1 MIVLDCSA
9 VFQIVKENERGK
21 AYKSLFLP
29 DEEVVAPSLYSLEV
43 ANTVWKY
50 VHAGI
55 LNADEGR
62 AVMTSALALPDR
74 IIPVED
80 LMDEIYAESVAL
92 DHSVYDMAYLVL
104 ARRMGATLCTYDA
117 RLRACCDKR
126 DVDHIV
132 EVEFTPEPRVV

>member
-1 MIVLDCSA
+1 MIVLDCCA
-9 VFQIVKENERGK
+9 AFQIVKENERGK

-29 DEEVVAPSLYSLEV
+29 DEEVVVPSLYSLEV

-55 LNADEGR
+55 LDADEGR
-62 AVMTSALALPDR
+62 AVMESALAL
-74 IIPVED
+74 ED

-117 RLRACCDKR
+117 RLRSCCDKR

-132 EVEFTPEPRVV
+132 EVEFMPEPRIV